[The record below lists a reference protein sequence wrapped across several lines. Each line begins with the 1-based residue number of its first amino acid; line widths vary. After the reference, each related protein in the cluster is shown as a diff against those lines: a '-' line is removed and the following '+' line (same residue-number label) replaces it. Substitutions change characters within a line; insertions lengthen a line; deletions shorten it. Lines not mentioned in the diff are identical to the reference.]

1 MLLTISLIKAYL
13 HKCRHYS
20 SGRKKPEPETEPAP
34 YLKVLLHPVPPIAR
48 IADRPFNIYSLHYI
62 LKKSYQFDSWKFIVR
77 HVAVAVVATHEP
89 RPRHKKRKR
98 NEKSVQESEP
108 DARATVVAVVVDGLR
123 RLPGL
128 FFCFFVVAS
137 FFGLSKRHLMRRREA
152 NQELAQGQQPTTTIF
167 GWRVPVSVRVRVL
180 VNK

>member
-1 MLLTISLIKAYL
+1 MAA
-13 HKCRHYS
+13 
-20 SGRKKPEPETEPAP
+20 KPEPETETEPAP
-34 YLKVLLHPVPPIAR
+34 YLKVLLHPVPPIMR

-108 DARATVVAVVVDGLR
+108 DATATVVAVVVDGLR

-128 FFCFFVVAS
+128 FFCCCFVFRSFEATFNATPRSQSRTGAGAAAAAADDDDFRLESAS
-137 FFGLSKRHLMRRREA
+137 VSSSSSTRE
-152 NQELAQGQQPTTTIF
+152 
-167 GWRVPVSVRVRVL
+167 
-180 VNK
+180 